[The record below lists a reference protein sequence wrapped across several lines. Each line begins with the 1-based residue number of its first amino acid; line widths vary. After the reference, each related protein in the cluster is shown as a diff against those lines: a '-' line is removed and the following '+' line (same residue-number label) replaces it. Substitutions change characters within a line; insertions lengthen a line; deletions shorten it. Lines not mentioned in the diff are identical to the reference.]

1 MRKIRVKCID
11 FWLDFRFKDSCFYKI
26 LSQKYE
32 VEESETPDILL
43 FSCFG
48 REYLEPRYNT
58 CIKIF
63 FTGESITP
71 DFNLCDYGLCFDHL
85 TFSDRYMRLP
95 LFYTYSSFDY
105 LKKKKMDRTSNQLLN
120 RKFCSFVVSNANAD
134 PIREKF
140 YKRLNEYKQVDCGGR
155 LYNNVGGAVADKLDF
170 ISQYK
175 FNIAIENYSKPGYT
189 TEKIMESFVSDTV
202 PIYWGNPLINE
213 DFNPSAFINLHDFF
227 SIEDAVQRI
236 VEIDNND
243 KEYLRFFSYGD
254 DLICGI
260 GKNYEEYLLQF
271 FDNIIDQ
278 IETGTA
284 KRIQE
289 NSQYKNK
296 MVQALKYH
304 EISFNIKRKISK
316 IIGR

>member
-71 DFNLCDYGLCFDHL
+71 DFNLCDYGLGFDHL

-227 SIEDAVQRI
+227 
-236 VEIDNND
+236 
-243 KEYLRFFSYGD
+243 L
-254 DLICGI
+254 
-260 GKNYEEYLLQF
+260 
-271 FDNIIDQ
+271 
-278 IETGTA
+278 
-284 KRIQE
+284 
-289 NSQYKNK
+289 
-296 MVQALKYH
+296 
-304 EISFNIKRKISK
+304 
-316 IIGR
+316 

>member
-71 DFNLCDYGLCFDHL
+71 DFNLCDYGLGFDHL

-140 YKRLNEYKQVDCGGR
+140 YKRLNE
-155 LYNNVGGAVADKLDF
+155 
-170 ISQYK
+170 
-175 FNIAIENYSKPGYT
+175 
-189 TEKIMESFVSDTV
+189 
-202 PIYWGNPLINE
+202 
-213 DFNPSAFINLHDFF
+213 
-227 SIEDAVQRI
+227 
-236 VEIDNND
+236 
-243 KEYLRFFSYGD
+243 
-254 DLICGI
+254 
-260 GKNYEEYLLQF
+260 
-271 FDNIIDQ
+271 
-278 IETGTA
+278 
-284 KRIQE
+284 
-289 NSQYKNK
+289 
-296 MVQALKYH
+296 
-304 EISFNIKRKISK
+304 
-316 IIGR
+316 